1 MHIISNDTVCVA
13 GFFRDVSE
21 RQKLKKDLQ
30 NSETRYQRLIET
42 IPSVVYIGTLNNQGE
57 TLYISPQV
65 KKLYEYSSKK
75 FLDTPGLWFEHI
87 HPDDK
92 ILILQKMDAIKDD
105 EDISMLE
112 YRIITKS
119 GKIKWVK
126 NRFSLI
132 KNSHGENAYIQGVIH
147 DISEQKINEAN
158 LLKKSKQQEM
168 LANLGKSIL
177 EGDNS
182 EHIFKRSVEQLYEIM
197 NVDYVKILKL
207 NQDKFSFIRRFGMEK
222 RLCRQSNNRR

>member
-1 MHIISNDTVCVA
+1 MNIISNDTFCVA

-126 NRFSLI
+126 KSSL
-132 KNSHGENAYIQGVIH
+132 SH
-147 DISEQKINEAN
+147 
-158 LLKKSKQQEM
+158 
-168 LANLGKSIL
+168 
-177 EGDNS
+177 
-182 EHIFKRSVEQLYEIM
+182 
-197 NVDYVKILKL
+197 
-207 NQDKFSFIRRFGMEK
+207 
-222 RLCRQSNNRR
+222 

>member
-1 MHIISNDTVCVA
+1 MLIIDYESKKFTDANSEICRMLGYSKEELLGLSITEIHPKESHKHVFKELKKQKNGHKRIAKNILTLRKDGSIFYADILSMHIISNDTVCVA

-42 IPSVVYIGTLNNQGE
+42 IPSVVYIGTLNKQGE

-126 NRFSLI
+126 KSSL
-132 KNSHGENAYIQGVIH
+132 SH
-147 DISEQKINEAN
+147 
-158 LLKKSKQQEM
+158 
-168 LANLGKSIL
+168 
-177 EGDNS
+177 
-182 EHIFKRSVEQLYEIM
+182 
-197 NVDYVKILKL
+197 
-207 NQDKFSFIRRFGMEK
+207 
-222 RLCRQSNNRR
+222 